1 VWWVGVGSGEES
13 EEGGDLCRIG
23 NSNCPSPIVWND

>member
-1 VWWVGVGSGEES
+1 MGEVGPDGAKEER
-13 EEGGDLCRIG
+13 GDLCRIG